1 MSPRIQEKFHAPA
14 DATDAPWTPLV
25 KRAKAGSR
33 SAFAELVDLFQDD
46 IFKMVF
52 YRTRIQM
59 DAEDITQEVFM
70 QAFRKLS
77 GLKRIERF
85 KSWLFSIAIN
95 RVRDFSRKKRFRALF
110 KMSDGTDEIK
120 ITESQINDNPEPI
133 NELLRQDF
141 WKQIGLILDKLPRME
156 KEVFLLRFLDHL
168 SIKEISSA
176 LKKSESTVKT
186 HLYRA
191 LVKFRNNSSTLQIL
205 KE

>member
-1 MSPRIQEKFHAPA
+1 
-14 DATDAPWTPLV
+14 
-25 KRAKAGSR
+25 
-33 SAFAELVDLFQDD
+33 
-46 IFKMVF
+46 
-52 YRTRIQM
+52 
-59 DAEDITQEVFM
+59 
-70 QAFRKLS
+70 
-77 GLKRIERF
+77 
-85 KSWLFSIAIN
+85 
-95 RVRDFSRKKRFRALF
+95 
-110 KMSDGTDEIK
+110 MSDGTDEIK

-176 LKKSESTVKT
+176 LEKSESTVKT

>member
-1 MSPRIQEKFHAPA
+1 MSTRTQEKFYAPTA
-14 DATDAPWTPLV
+14 GTDAPWTPLV
-25 KRAKAGSR
+25 ERARAGNL
-33 SAFAELVDLFQDD
+33 SAFAKLVDLFQDD

-52 YRTRIQM
+52 YRIRTQM

-77 GLKRIERF
+77 GLKKVERF

-95 RVRDFSRKKRFRALF
+95 RVRDFNRKKRFRSLF
-110 KMSDGTDEIK
+110 KMPDGSDEIRT
-120 ITESQINDNPEPI
+120 TELQIDDNPEPI
-133 NELLRQDF
+133 NELMRQDF

-186 HLYRA
+186 YLYRA
-191 LVKFRNNSSTLQIL
+191 LVKFRKNSSTLQLL